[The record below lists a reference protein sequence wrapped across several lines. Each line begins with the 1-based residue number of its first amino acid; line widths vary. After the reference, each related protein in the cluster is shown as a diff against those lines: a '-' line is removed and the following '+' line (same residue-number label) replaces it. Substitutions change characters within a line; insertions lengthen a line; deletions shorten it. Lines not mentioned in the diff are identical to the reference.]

1 MQRFPITLTQLTYF
15 VECAKTLNMTLAS
28 QQLLVAQSAVST
40 AITHL
45 ERALGAALFI
55 RKHSKGLVLTP
66 AGERLLRDTGQIFGL
81 LSDAIEAVRAD
92 QIEVRGTIRIAC
104 FATLAPFLLPQL
116 ITRLQDRHPDLAI
129 EVVEGDYAENL
140 EALQA
145 GRVELAVGY
154 NLTDSEGVRSEI
166 VGTVRPYVILHPGHR
181 LAGRAK
187 VRLAQLADD
196 PLVLLDLPGSS
207 QYFLGLLLQAGVT
220 PRLKYRSSSYETVR
234 SMVSAG
240 HGFSILNQR
249 PRIAQTYSGDRAVA
263 VEIADRVRSLDVVV
277 TSLVQVV
284 PSARARAV
292 SGAIRE
298 IVAES
303 SGTAGEQA
311 GYLREK

>member
-1 MQRFPITLTQLTYF
+1 MQRFPVTLTQLTYF
-15 VECAKTLNMTLAS
+15 VECAKTLNMTVAS

-45 ERALGAALFI
+45 ERALGASLFI

-66 AGERLLRDTGQIFGL
+66 AGERLLRDTGQVFGL

-92 QIEVRGTIRIAC
+92 QLEVRGTIRIAC

-116 ITRLQDRHPDLAI
+116 LTRLQARHPELVVD
-129 EVVEGDYAENL
+129 VVEGDHAENL
-140 EALQA
+140 DALQA

-154 NLTDSEGVRSEI
+154 NLTDTDGVRSEI
-166 VGTVRPYVILHPGHR
+166 VGSVRPYVIVHSGHR
-181 LAGRAK
+181 LAGRPK
-187 VRLAQLADD
+187 VRLAQLADE

-207 QYFLGLLLQAGVT
+207 QYLLGLLLQAGVT

-234 SMVSAG
+234 SLVSAG

-249 PRIAQTYSGDRAVA
+249 PRIAQTYSGDHAVA

-277 TSLVQVV
+277 ASLAQVS

-292 SGAIRE
+292 AAVIRE
-298 IVAES
+298 LIAHS
-303 SGTAGEQA
+303 A
-311 GYLREK
+311 K